1 MLGFSVVIIYF
12 SGNYLSY
19 HPDETKRH
27 REEQCTRRSRA
38 LGWLMLVS
46 ARGLN
51 HDTSPK
57 ARGTKRLAP
66 ELFIESTNPSLPVVP
81 LCGTV
86 MTDHQNFSWTP
97 FTCDYH
103 N

>member
-1 MLGFSVVIIYF
+1 MYVIISVVIIYF

-66 ELFIESTNPSLPVVP
+66 ELFIESTNLSPCVVP
-81 LCGTV
+81 LKRECHDGLEIKLMPTL
-86 MTDHQNFSWTP
+86 T
-97 FTCDYH
+97 
-103 N
+103 